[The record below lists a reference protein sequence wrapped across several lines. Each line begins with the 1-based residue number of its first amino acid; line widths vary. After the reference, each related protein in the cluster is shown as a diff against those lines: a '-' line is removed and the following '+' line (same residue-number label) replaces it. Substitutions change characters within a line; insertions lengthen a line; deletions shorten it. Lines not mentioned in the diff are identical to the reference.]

1 MLLRKSILVTSL
13 LSVFSAQAY
22 YSHDEVVSEFINN
35 KMGFKT
41 QINPSRMPASV
52 AQFYTP
58 SLDEVISPET
68 QKKLDRKT
76 KKHIHHFYGVAQS
89 VDLRHRDTQVV
100 SQIGP
105 RCSAYGLIASME
117 NLLGVPEVAQLSQ
130 NHLWSAYGKYS
141 SEAAVYAAKRMSITE
156 AAVWP
161 HYQKNPSVGWKD
173 KSHTEI
179 TDITYIEDD
188 ITRAVK
194 ALDAGRPVYIG
205 LSVSRSMGN
214 CDAVLDPSSNPGGG
228 GHAISISG
236 YALDANVP
244 GGGYFIL
251 KNSWGQD
258 CGDKGYQYMA
268 FNYCN
273 QGSGSYC
280 IMWDVQG
287 VKTGFPGVASVTPE
301 HEEFDLSKVS
311 IEVNSYKKWYRRS
324 RTVSINIS
332 GESIH
337 ARQIREVSFRVDGGK
352 LVKNV
357 KNDVDEV
364 KWNFKT
370 RSRSH
375 EIAMQIE
382 LDNGQVVNKTYHWK
396 L

>member
-1 MLLRKSILVTSL
+1 MLLRKSIIFTSL
-13 LSVFSAQAY
+13 LAVFSAQAY

-35 KMGFKT
+35 KMGIKS
-41 QINPSRMPASV
+41 QISPERMPASV

-58 SLDEVISPET
+58 TLDEVISPET
-68 QKKLDRKT
+68 QRKLDSKI
-76 KKHIHHFYGVAQS
+76 KKSTYNFDFVSDS
-89 VDLRHRDTQVV
+89 VDLRHRDTEVV

-130 NHLWSAYGKYS
+130 NHLWSAYKRYS
-141 SEAAVYAAKRMSITE
+141 SEAAVYAAKRMNITE
-156 AAVWP
+156 AQMWP
-161 HYQKNPSVGWKD
+161 HEVKNPKSGWQA
-173 KSHTEI
+173 KSHTAI

-188 ITRAVK
+188 IARAVK

-214 CDAVLDPSSNPGGG
+214 CDAVLDPSSTPGGG

-251 KNSWGQD
+251 KNSWGQN

-273 QGSGSYC
+273 QGRGAYC
-280 IMWDVQG
+280 IMWDIQG

-301 HEEFDLSKVS
+301 YEEFDLSKVS
-311 IEVNSYKKWYRRS
+311 IEVNSSKKWYKRA
-324 RTVSINIS
+324 RTVAVNIS

-352 LVKNV
+352 IVKNV

-364 KWNFKT
+364 NWSFRT
-370 RSRSH
+370 RSISH

-382 LDNGQVVNKTYHWK
+382 LTNGQVVNKTYHWK